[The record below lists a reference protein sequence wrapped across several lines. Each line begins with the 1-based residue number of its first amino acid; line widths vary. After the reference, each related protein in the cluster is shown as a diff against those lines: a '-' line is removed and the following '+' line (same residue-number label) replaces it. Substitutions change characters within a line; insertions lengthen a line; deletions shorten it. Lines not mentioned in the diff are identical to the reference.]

1 MLAAAGLVLA
11 TGCTLLARLWW
22 PLDLFSH
29 FRLQYI
35 VAAAV
40 LGAVALAT
48 RAWPTAAVLGL
59 VALVHGL
66 AIKDLWLGGPPAAAA
81 GPGVKLRV
89 LSFNVLAH
97 NLTPDAVF
105 QFVRASD
112 ADLVVLV
119 DAKRWRWR
127 QVISDLGRRYP
138 YRAPSTWPQPPPVF
152 VLSRFPIVCA
162 DLMAEHRT
170 RLGSPGSCLVV
181 ELAVGGQRLVVAGV
195 HSTWPGLCAS
205 GHRRRQREFQRLAE
219 IVRAIDRPVIV
230 AGDLN
235 STPWSPHFRD
245 LVRAAGLR
253 NAAAGRGYL
262 ATWPRWFFPAQI
274 PIDHVLLKG
283 PWSVLGLQRGPALGS
298 DHYPLIADLWLR
310 SSS

>member
-1 MLAAAGLVLA
+1 M
-11 TGCTLLARLWW
+11 
-22 PLDLFSH
+22 
-29 FRLQYI
+29 
-35 VAAAV
+35 
-40 LGAVALAT
+40 
-48 RAWPTAAVLGL
+48 
-59 VALVHGL
+59 HGL
-66 AIKDLWLGGPPAAAA
+66 AIRDLWLGGPPAAAG

-105 QFVRASD
+105 RFVRASD

-127 QVISDLGRRYP
+127 QVIADLGRRYP
-138 YRAPSTWPQPPPVF
+138 YRAPLTWPHRRRSSCSAAFRSSAQIRRPRKGRPPGAALP
-152 VLSRFPIVCA
+152 S
-162 DLMAEHRT
+162 
-170 RLGSPGSCLVV
+170 
-181 ELAVGGQRLVVAGV
+181 GGRACGRRAAARGRGRAFD
-195 HSTWPGLCAS
+195 WPGLCAS
-205 GHRRRQREFQRLAE
+205 GHRRRQRELQRLAE

-235 STPWSPHFRD
+235 STPWSPHFQD

-253 NAAAGRGYL
+253 DAAVGRGYL
-262 ATWPRWFFPAQI
+262 ATWPRWFWPAQI

-283 PWSVLGLQRGPALGS
+283 PWSVLRLQRGPALGS